1 MARNMPLP
9 TVEADAEGNV
19 PYVMASTYPNGATAI
34 ATEPRV
40 TDKRKVWFPR
50 AGVTVKIHDA
60 SKVIGIAGHY
70 GSLTLEFAG
79 PLDGVTH
86 VWAQDLLDVKSEDI
100 KDKSRSRATSS
111 PSRANSSTASAPPP
125 RTRATS
131 PPRAWSSASRATDLP
146 VAGDEYFPEAQA
158 LTP

>member
-1 MARNMPLP
+1 
-9 TVEADAEGNV
+9 
-19 PYVMASTYPNGATAI
+19 MASTYPNGATAI

-50 AGVTVKIHDA
+50 AAVTVKIHDA
-60 SKVIGIAGHY
+60 SKVIGVAGHY

-79 PLDGVTH
+79 SLDGVTH

-111 PSRANSSTASAPPP
+111 PSREHSSTASAPPP
-125 RTRATS
+125 RTRETS
-131 PPRAWSSASRATDLP
+131 PPPAWSSASRARTSPSP
-146 VAGDEYFPEAQA
+146 VTSYFPEAQA
-158 LTP
+158 RTP